1 MKRILLLA
9 MVLLTL
15 AGPVRGEDTPQY
27 KSADESWAH
36 LQELLHQAP
45 PPDPSQFVAN
55 LEKLRG
61 LMVEFENR
69 YPNDPRRW
77 EAKLM
82 RVQVESMRAQVV
94 NAQPD
99 NEGLLKLT
107 KEIGAAADASPAA
120 KADARYLAARVHMA
134 ALESSGPTID
144 SAARKMVESDIAE
157 LRKDYPDD
165 LRTAV
170 AQLDLALFFKMRD
183 ADAAESILR
192 ELEGSKNL
200 RVVAAAQ
207 QELDSMRALRK
218 LAKDPIDL
226 KFQAVDG
233 AQIDLAKLRGKVVLV
248 EFWATW
254 CGPCRMEV
262 PNVVATY
269 NQLHKHGFE
278 IVGVS
283 LDQNKDQLVNFTKQV
298 GMTWPQYFDGKGWG
312 NEVSSR
318 YGINS
323 IPTSWLVDKKGR
335 VRSTEAR
342 GPDLVQQVKLL
353 LAE

>member
-9 MVLLTL
+9 VVLLSL
-15 AGPVRGEDTPQY
+15 VAPIRGEDSPQS

-36 LQELLHQAP
+36 LQDVLHQGMPA
-45 PPDPSQFVAN
+45 DPAQYVGK
-55 LEKLRG
+55 LETLRG
-61 LMVEFENR
+61 LMLEFENR

-77 EAKLM
+77 DAKLM
-82 RVQVESMRAQVV
+82 RVEVESVRAQID
-94 NAQPD
+94 NRQPD
-99 NEGLLKLT
+99 KAALLKLT
-107 KEIGAAADASPAA
+107 KEIAAAPDASAVV
-120 KADARYLAARVHMA
+120 KADARYLAAKGHMD
-134 ALESSGPTID
+134 ALESSGSTID
-144 SAARKMVESDIAE
+144 SAARKTVEGDIAE

-165 LRTAV
+165 LRTA
-170 AQLDLALFFKMRD
+170 ALQLDLAMFLKVRD

-192 ELEGSKNL
+192 EMVSSKNI
-200 RVVAAAQ
+200 RVVAVAQ
-207 QELDSMRALRK
+207 QQLDLMRTQRK
-218 LAKDPIDL
+218 LAKVPLDL

-233 AQIDLAKLRGKVVLV
+233 GQVDLAKLRGKVVMV

-269 NQLHKHGFE
+269 NQLHTNGFE

-298 GMTWPQYFDGKGWG
+298 GMLWPQYFDGKGWA

-323 IPTSWLVDKKGR
+323 IPTAWLVDKKGM

-342 GPDLVQQVKLL
+342 GPDLAQQVKTL